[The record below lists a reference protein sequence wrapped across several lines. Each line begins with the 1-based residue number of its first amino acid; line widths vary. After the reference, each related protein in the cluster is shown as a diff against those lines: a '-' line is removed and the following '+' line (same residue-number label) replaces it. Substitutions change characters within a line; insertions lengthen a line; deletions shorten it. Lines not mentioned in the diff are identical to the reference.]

1 MPDHRANDLLGYPRD
16 ARLLILNADDFGM
29 YPAINEA
36 ILHSLTDG
44 VVRSTTLMVPCPG
57 ATEAMR
63 TLGDHPEIAF
73 GVHLTVICELATH
86 RWGPLTPRDRVPSLV
101 DETGSFFS
109 NDRREDLLARADLAE
124 VEIEFRAQIDAV
136 VAAGLAPTHLDW
148 HCLHDGGRAD
158 IFDLTLG
165 LAREYGLAMR
175 VSKRASIERL
185 QGQGLPTDDHDLMDS
200 FRVPT
205 VGKSSHYARMLREL
219 PEGLSE
225 WAVHPGLGNAG
236 ARAID
241 AGWPVRE
248 ADHTFF
254 VSREAHE
261 ILGAEGIIVL
271 DYRALRA
278 IWSGG

>member
-1 MPDHRANDLLGYPRD
+1 MPTDRANDLLGYPPD
-16 ARLLILNADDFGM
+16 ARLLIINADDLGM

-36 ILHSLTDG
+36 IFDTLTDG

-57 ATEAMR
+57 APGAMG
-63 TLGDHPEIAF
+63 LLAEHPGVAF
-73 GVHLTVICELATH
+73 GVHLTAICELETH
-86 RWGPLTPRDRVPSLV
+86 RWGPLSRRDRVPSLV
-101 DETGSFFS
+101 DETGSFFG
-109 NDRREDLLARADLAE
+109 NDRREELLAGARLDEL
-124 VEIEFRAQIDAV
+124 EIEFRAQIDAV
-136 VAAGLAPTHLDW
+136 FTAGLEPTHLDW

-165 LAREYGLAMR
+165 LAREYGLALR
-175 VSKRASIERL
+175 VSGRGAIERL
-185 QGQGLPTDDHDLMDS
+185 RGQGLPTDDHDLMDS

-205 VGKSSHYARMLREL
+205 VDKASHYARMLRDL

-248 ADHTFF
+248 ADHAFF

-278 IWSGG
+278 IWTGG

>member
-165 LAREYGLAMR
+165 LAREYGLALR
-175 VSKRASIERL
+175 VSGRGAIERL
-185 QGQGLPTDDHDLMDS
+185 RGQGLPTDDHDLMDS

-205 VGKSSHYARMLREL
+205 VDKASHYARMLREL

-225 WAVHPGLGNAG
+225 WAVHPGLGNAW

-254 VSREAHE
+254 VSREAHDV
-261 ILGAEGIIVL
+261 LRAEGIIVL

-278 IWSGG
+278 VWTSG